1 MRRTTRV
8 PRLTKTLKKVADERK
23 DPNLYM
29 MVGFISGMVDKAPK
43 YEVPDAVAVCFFK
56 NE

>member
-1 MRRTTRV
+1 MIMIA
-8 PRLTKTLKKVADERK
+8 PKHLTDALKKVADERK

-29 MVGFISGMVDKAPK
+29 MIGFISGMVDKAPK
-43 YEVPDAVAVCFFK
+43 YEVPDEVAVCFLK

>member
-1 MRRTTRV
+1 MTLIN
-8 PRLTKTLKKVADERK
+8 PEHLTKTLKKVADERK

-43 YEVPDAVAVCFFK
+43 YEVPDAVAVCFLK